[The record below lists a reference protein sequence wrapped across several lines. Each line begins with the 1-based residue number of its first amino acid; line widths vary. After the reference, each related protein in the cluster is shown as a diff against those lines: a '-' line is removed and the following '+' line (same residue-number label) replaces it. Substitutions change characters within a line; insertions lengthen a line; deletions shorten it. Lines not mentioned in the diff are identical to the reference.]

1 MPSKPKSTVAA
12 TAKPAASPKA
22 VVAKPMAAKPAAAK
36 PAAAKPVA
44 AKPVAAKAAP
54 AKTPVAKP
62 AETKT
67 AAKRVAAKP
76 STAKPAAKAPEVAAA
91 STAAPALT
99 KKSAPAPKK
108 LAAKSAA
115 STPAVKSTPA
125 KAAAPAKPAPVPAA
139 PMPSTPKVA
148 EIAPR
153 VETKPVDLPKP
164 VGLAKPLA
172 SSETAKPVKP
182 VDVPPVKTAQ
192 ASVAAVQLS
201 ASLPAGFVPGAA
213 LPKAMQ
219 EFATSGLNQAREA
232 YEKVRSSAEALSNSV
247 GTSGEAAARGIQAFS
262 QTLIDALQ
270 ANADSTLGF
279 MKSMAGVRSV
289 SEAVELQA
297 RHARTHFEAV
307 TEQAKALAGIANRTM
322 SETTAPVR
330 KALEGKSGS

>member
-12 TAKPAASPKA
+12 TAKPAAPPKA

-36 PAAAKPVA
+36 PVAAKAAPAKTPAAKPAEPKTAAKPVA
-44 AKPVAAKAAP
+44 AKPVAAK
-54 AKTPVAKP
+54 
-62 AETKT
+62 
-67 AAKRVAAKP
+67 P
-76 STAKPAAKAPEVAAA
+76 STTKPAAKAPEAAA
-91 STAAPALT
+91 VSPAAPALA
-99 KKSAPAPKK
+99 KKSSPAPKK

-139 PMPSTPKVA
+139 PMPSAPKVA

-164 VGLAKPLA
+164 VVLAKPLA
-172 SSETAKPVKP
+172 SSETAKPAKP
-182 VDVPPVKTAQ
+182 VDVPPVKAAP
-192 ASVAAVQLS
+192 ASIAAVQLS

-232 YEKVRSSAEALSNSV
+232 YEKARSSAEALSNSV

-270 ANADSTLGF
+270 ANANSTLGF

-307 TEQAKALAGIANRTM
+307 TEQAKTLAGIANRTM